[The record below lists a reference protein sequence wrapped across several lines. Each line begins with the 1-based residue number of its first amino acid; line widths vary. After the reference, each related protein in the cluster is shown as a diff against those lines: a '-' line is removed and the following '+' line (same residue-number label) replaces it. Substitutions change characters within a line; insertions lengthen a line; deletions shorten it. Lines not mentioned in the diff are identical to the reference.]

1 MSVFSLCVFK
11 YTLNVFFFVATLKN
25 LSQEKKTDVTISSS
39 IASSKNVTFSRI
51 TNKLQIS
58 QMFKVTL
65 ISTQK
70 LHFSYTKKKTL
81 IFDLTIFAMQNFS
94 LFMRKKMCVPNFSLQ
109 ISHNLEIFQQRFF
122 ATKEKSLRSIE
133 ESSGKL
139 VDKTR
144 QELSSEI
151 PNRTVLFLVECTS
164 EVIAEKW
171 RELDVNTLVASWAMT
186 LK

>member
-1 MSVFSLCVFK
+1 MSTIYANKKCVF
-11 YTLNVFFFVATLKN
+11 
-25 LSQEKKTDVTISSS
+25 
-39 IASSKNVTFSRI
+39 
-51 TNKLQIS
+51 QIH
-58 QMFKVTL
+58 FK
-65 ISTQK
+65 
-70 LHFSYTKKKTL
+70 
-81 IFDLTIFAMQNFS
+81 
-94 LFMRKKMCVPNFSLQ
+94 

-164 EVIAEKW
+164 EVIEEKW